1 MYWGEGGVGLKQ
13 GLVGKQQCALG
24 GEEQMRNNRGWDAGV
39 SIRVKR
45 PWETCG
51 GHRPSTRPMD
61 ALNRH
66 RKWDLR
72 EADVRKRGTE
82 CIRAQ

>member
-1 MYWGEGGVGLKQ
+1 MGR
-13 GLVGKQQCALG
+13 QQCALG
-24 GEEQMRNNRGWDAGV
+24 GEEQMRNNRGRDAGV
-39 SIRVKR
+39 SRRVRR

-51 GHRPSTRPMD
+51 GHHPSTRPLG

-72 EADVRKRGTE
+72 EADVCKRGNE